1 MTKELIEKRIELWEL
16 EEYPEQNNRV
26 FRLSY
31 VERGDV
37 RRMEKIFQSKRY
49 LNQYLEDPKKTKI
62 KLYIGDVVESDG
74 V

>member
-49 LNQYLEDPKKTKI
+49 LNQYLEDPKNTKI
-62 KLYIGDVVESDG
+62 KLYVGDVVESDG